1 MALRAHRT
9 IFMLHELKLQPEFF
23 RAITLGTKKIECRL
37 FDEKRQQIS
46 LGDTVVFRCEPE
58 LTETVTTE
66 VVGLLRYK
74 TFSDL
79 FADFTPDVLGV
90 NDKVALEKLIY
101 TFYSKEDEA
110 RYGVVGIRVAQ

>member
-1 MALRAHRT
+1 
-9 IFMLHELKLQPEFF
+9 MLHELKLQPEFF
-23 RAITLGTKKIECRL
+23 RAIALSTKKIECRL

-46 LGDTVVFRCEPE
+46 LGDTVVFHCLPE

-90 NDKVALEKLIY
+90 ADKAALEELIY
-101 TFYSKEDEA
+101 TFYSKEDES
-110 RYGVVGIRVAQ
+110 RYGVVGIRVAK